1 MLWSLIKILSFVAM
15 VMLISF
21 GAGRLMEAQGGVM
34 IQYAGL
40 ELSFGALQA
49 ALLVLGLLV
58 SFWLVLKLLG
68 LVVAL
73 LRFINGDE
81 TALSR
86 YFDRNRER
94 RGFEALSDGLMAL
107 ASGDGRDAMA
117 KARKADRLLNRP
129 DLTNLIMAQAA
140 VANGDRQ
147 TAKATYKK
155 LLKDPKTRFV
165 GTYGLLQQHLQDG
178 DTEVALKLAEHA
190 FALKP
195 RHGETQ
201 DVLLKLQAG
210 QEDWRGVRT
219 TLTAKLKHGSLP
231 KDVHKRRD
239 AVFALSQS
247 RDLRAE
253 GKLEEAQIYAVEANR
268 LAPGLVPAALL
279 SAEGHREQNNV
290 KQASR
295 ILRAAWQLAPHPD
308 LAAGFAAL
316 APDEASVARLKRFGQ
331 FTKGTESHP
340 ETKMLMAELY
350 VAMADFDA
358 ARQAL
363 GDLAKSDPTI
373 RALTILAAIE
383 RGDGA
388 DDQSVRRLL
397 TQAIS
402 AQRDPQWIC
411 DNCGHVHHDWEPVCL
426 NCEAIDSIAWKR
438 PPMSEAVSPDMLPL
452 IVGHMARSDEDFPPL
467 LEPEDLSQADASAA
481 KIATDD
487 APLKE

>member
-1 MLWSLIKILSFVAM
+1 
-15 VMLISF
+15 MLISF

-279 SAEGHREQNNV
+279 SAEGHREQKNV

-316 APDEASVARLKRFGQ
+316 APDEASAARLKRFGQ

-358 ARQAL
+358 ARRAL
-363 GDLAKSDPTI
+363 GDLAKTDPTM

-388 DDQSVRRLL
+388 DDQSVRQLL

-467 LEPEDLSQADASAA
+467 LEPEDLSQADASAVKTA
-481 KIATDD
+481 ADD

>member
-1 MLWSLIKILSFVAM
+1 
-15 VMLISF
+15 MLISF

-147 TAKATYKK
+147 TAKTTYKK

-279 SAEGHREQNNV
+279 SAEGHREQKNV

-316 APDEASVARLKRFGQ
+316 APDEASAARLKRFGQ

-358 ARQAL
+358 ARRAL
-363 GDLAKSDPTI
+363 GDLAKTDPTM

-388 DDQSVRRLL
+388 DDQSVRQLL

-467 LEPEDLSQADASAA
+467 LEPEDLSQADASAVKTA
-481 KIATDD
+481 ADD

>member
-1 MLWSLIKILSFVAM
+1 MLWSLIKILIFVAM

-210 QEDWRGVRT
+210 REDWRGVRT

-253 GKLEEAQIYAVEANR
+253 GKLEEAQTYAVEANR

-316 APDEASVARLKRFGQ
+316 APDEASAARLKRFGQ

-363 GDLAKSDPTI
+363 GDLAKTDPTM

-467 LEPEDLSQADASAA
+467 LEPEDLSQADASAV
-481 KIATDD
+481 KIAADD
-487 APLKE
+487 TPLKE

>member
-147 TAKATYKK
+147 TAKTTYKK

-219 TLTAKLKHGSLP
+219 TLTAKLKHGTLP

-279 SAEGHREQNNV
+279 SAEGHREQKNV

-316 APDEASVARLKRFGQ
+316 APDEASAARLKRFGQ

-358 ARQAL
+358 ARRAL
-363 GDLAKSDPTI
+363 GDLAKTDPTM

-388 DDQSVRRLL
+388 DDQSVRQLL

-467 LEPEDLSQADASAA
+467 LEPEDLSQADASAVKTA
-481 KIATDD
+481 ADD

>member
-1 MLWSLIKILSFVAM
+1 MLWSLIKILIFVAM

-34 IQYAGL
+34 IQYAEL

-210 QEDWRGVRT
+210 REDWRGVRT

-253 GKLEEAQIYAVEANR
+253 GKLDEAQIYAVEANR

-279 SAEGHREQNNV
+279 SAEGHREQKNV

-316 APDEASVARLKRFGQ
+316 APDEASAARLKRFGQ

-363 GDLAKSDPTI
+363 GDLAKTDPTM

-467 LEPEDLSQADASAA
+467 LEPEDLSQSDASAV
-481 KIATDD
+481 KIAADD
-487 APLKE
+487 TPLKE

>member
-1 MLWSLIKILSFVAM
+1 M

-140 VANGDRQ
+140 MANGDRQ

-253 GKLEEAQIYAVEANR
+253 GKLEEAQAYAVEANR

-316 APDEASVARLKRFGQ
+316 APDEASAARLKRFGQ

-363 GDLAKSDPTI
+363 GDLAKTDPTM

-467 LEPEDLSQADASAA
+467 LEPEDLSQADASAV
-481 KIATDD
+481 KIAADD

>member
-268 LAPGLVPAALL
+268 LAPGLVPGALL

-363 GDLAKSDPTI
+363 GDLAKTDPTM

-467 LEPEDLSQADASAA
+467 LEPEDLSQADASAV
-481 KIATDD
+481 KIAADD

>member
-210 QEDWRGVRT
+210 REDWRGVRT

-253 GKLEEAQIYAVEANR
+253 GKLDEAQIYAVEANR

-279 SAEGHREQNNV
+279 SAEGHREQKNV

-316 APDEASVARLKRFGQ
+316 APDEASAARLKRFGQ

-363 GDLAKSDPTI
+363 GDLAKTDPTM
-373 RALTILAAIE
+373 RTLTILAAIE

-426 NCEAIDSIAWKR
+426 NCEAIDSITWKR

-467 LEPEDLSQADASAA
+467 LEPEDLSQADASAV
-481 KIATDD
+481 KIAADD
-487 APLKE
+487 TPLKE

>member
-253 GKLEEAQIYAVEANR
+253 GKLDEAQIYAGEANR

-316 APDEASVARLKRFGQ
+316 APDEASAARLKRFGQ

-363 GDLAKSDPTI
+363 GGLAKTDPTM
-373 RALTILAAIE
+373 RVLTILAAIE

-467 LEPEDLSQADASAA
+467 LEPEDLSQADASAV
-481 KIATDD
+481 KIAADD

>member
-165 GTYGLLQQHLQDG
+165 GTYGLLQQHLRDG

-363 GDLAKSDPTI
+363 GDLAKTDPTM

-467 LEPEDLSQADASAA
+467 LEPEDLSQADASAV
-481 KIATDD
+481 KIAADD

>member
-1 MLWSLIKILSFVAM
+1 M

-253 GKLEEAQIYAVEANR
+253 GKLEEAQTYAVEANR

-316 APDEASVARLKRFGQ
+316 APDEASAARLKRFGQ

-363 GDLAKSDPTI
+363 GDLAKTDPTM

-411 DNCGHVHHDWEPVCL
+411 DSCGHVHHDWEPVCL

-467 LEPEDLSQADASAA
+467 LEPEDLSQADASAV
-481 KIATDD
+481 KIAADD

>member
-253 GKLEEAQIYAVEANR
+253 GKLEEAQAYAVEANR

-316 APDEASVARLKRFGQ
+316 APDEASTARLKRFGQ

-467 LEPEDLSQADASAA
+467 LEPEDLSQSDASAV
-481 KIATDD
+481 KIAADD

>member
-210 QEDWRGVRT
+210 REDWRGVRT

-316 APDEASVARLKRFGQ
+316 APDEASEARLKRFGQ

-363 GDLAKSDPTI
+363 GDLAKTDPTM

-467 LEPEDLSQADASAA
+467 LEPEDLSQADASAV
-481 KIATDD
+481 KIAADD

>member
-1 MLWSLIKILSFVAM
+1 MLWSLIKILIFVAM

-210 QEDWRGVRT
+210 REDWRGVRT

-253 GKLEEAQIYAVEANR
+253 GKLDEAQIYAVEANR

-279 SAEGHREQNNV
+279 SAEGHREQKNV

-308 LAAGFAAL
+308 LAAGFVAL
-316 APDEASVARLKRFGQ
+316 APDEASAARLKRFGQ

-363 GDLAKSDPTI
+363 GDLAKTDPTM

-467 LEPEDLSQADASAA
+467 LEPEDLSQADASAV
-481 KIATDD
+481 KIAADD
-487 APLKE
+487 TPLKE

>member
-21 GAGRLMEAQGGVM
+21 GAGRLMEAKGGVT
-34 IQYAGL
+34 IQYSGV

-49 ALLVLGLLV
+49 ALLVLGLLI
-58 SFWLVLKLLG
+58 SLWLLLKLLG
-68 LVVAL
+68 LVIAL

-107 ASGDGRDAMA
+107 ASGEGRDAMA
-117 KARKADRLLNRP
+117 KAKKADRLLNRP
-129 DLTNLIMAQAA
+129 DLTNLIVAQAA

-178 DTEVALKLAEHA
+178 DTELALKLAEHA

-195 RHGETQ
+195 KHGETQ
-201 DVLLKLQAG
+201 DALLKLQAG
-210 QEDWRGVRT
+210 QEDWHGVRA
-219 TLTAKLKHGSLP
+219 TLTAKLKHGTLP

-239 AVFALSQS
+239 AIFALSQA

-253 GKLEEAQIYAVEANR
+253 GKLQEAQSYAVEANK
-268 LAPGLVPAALL
+268 LAPSLVPAALL
-279 SAEGHREQNNV
+279 AAEGHREQNNGT
-290 KQASR
+290 QASR
-295 ILRAAWQLAPHPD
+295 ILRAAWRLAPHPE
-308 LAAGFAAL
+308 LASGFAAL
-316 APDEASVARLKRFGQ
+316 APDEEAAARLKRFEQ
-331 FTKGTESHP
+331 FTKGTDSHP

-350 VAMADFDA
+350 VALADFDA
-358 ARQAL
+358 ARRAL
-363 GDLAKSDPTI
+363 GELAKTDPTM

-388 DDQSVRRLL
+388 DDQSVRQLL

-411 DNCGHVHHDWEPVCL
+411 ENCGHVDHDWEPVCL

-452 IVGHMARSDEDFPPL
+452 IVGHMAQGAADLPPL
-467 LEPEDLSQADASAA
+467 LKPEDLGQPDQKAA
-481 KIATDD
+481 KEFTDH
-487 APLKE
+487 APLNE

>member
-1 MLWSLIKILSFVAM
+1 
-15 VMLISF
+15 MLISF

-279 SAEGHREQNNV
+279 SAEGHREQKNV

-316 APDEASVARLKRFGQ
+316 APDEASAARLKRFGQ

-358 ARQAL
+358 ARRAL
-363 GDLAKSDPTI
+363 GDLAKTDPTM

-388 DDQSVRRLL
+388 DDQSVRQLL

-467 LEPEDLSQADASAA
+467 LEPEDLSQADASAV
-481 KIATDD
+481 KIAADD

>member
-210 QEDWRGVRT
+210 REDWRGVRT

-253 GKLEEAQIYAVEANR
+253 GKLDEAQIYAVEANR

-279 SAEGHREQNNV
+279 SAEGHREQKNV

-316 APDEASVARLKRFGQ
+316 APDEASAARLKRFGQ

-363 GDLAKSDPTI
+363 GDLAKSDPTM

-467 LEPEDLSQADASAA
+467 LEPEDLSQADASAV
-481 KIATDD
+481 KIAADD

>member
-1 MLWSLIKILSFVAM
+1 MLWSLIKILIFVAM

-210 QEDWRGVRT
+210 REDWRGVRT

-253 GKLEEAQIYAVEANR
+253 GKLDEAQIYAVEANR

-279 SAEGHREQNNV
+279 SAEGRREQKNV

-316 APDEASVARLKRFGQ
+316 APDEASAARLKRFGQ

-363 GDLAKSDPTI
+363 GDLAKSDPTM

-467 LEPEDLSQADASAA
+467 LEPEDLSQADASAV
-481 KIATDD
+481 KIAADD
-487 APLKE
+487 TPLKE

>member
-247 RDLRAE
+247 RDLHAE

-363 GDLAKSDPTI
+363 GDLAKTDPTM

-467 LEPEDLSQADASAA
+467 LEPEDLSQADASAV
-481 KIATDD
+481 KIAADD

>member
-1 MLWSLIKILSFVAM
+1 M

-140 VANGDRQ
+140 MANGDRQ

-165 GTYGLLQQHLQDG
+165 VTYGLLQQHLQDG

-316 APDEASVARLKRFGQ
+316 APDEASAARLKRFGQ

-363 GDLAKSDPTI
+363 GDLAKTDPTM

-467 LEPEDLSQADASAA
+467 LEPEDLSQADASAVKTA
-481 KIATDD
+481 ADD

>member
-86 YFDRNRER
+86 YFDRNREH

-210 QEDWRGVRT
+210 REDWRGVRT

-253 GKLEEAQIYAVEANR
+253 GKLDEAQIYAVEANR

-279 SAEGHREQNNV
+279 SAEGHREQKNV

-316 APDEASVARLKRFGQ
+316 APDEASAARLKRFGQ

-363 GDLAKSDPTI
+363 GDLAKTDPTM

-452 IVGHMARSDEDFPPL
+452 IVGHMARSDEDFPSL
-467 LEPEDLSQADASAA
+467 LEPEDLSQADASAV
-481 KIATDD
+481 KIAADD

>member
-147 TAKATYKK
+147 TAKTTYKK

-279 SAEGHREQNNV
+279 SAEGHREQKNV

-316 APDEASVARLKRFGQ
+316 APDEASAARLKRFGQ

-358 ARQAL
+358 ARRAL
-363 GDLAKSDPTI
+363 GDLAKTDPTM

-388 DDQSVRRLL
+388 DDQSVRQLL

-467 LEPEDLSQADASAA
+467 LEPEDLSQADASAVKTA
-481 KIATDD
+481 ADD

>member
-94 RGFEALSDGLMAL
+94 RGFEALSGGLMAL
-107 ASGDGRDAMA
+107 ASGDGREAMA
-117 KARKADRLLNRP
+117 KAKKADRLLNRP

-210 QEDWRGVRT
+210 REDWRGVRT

-253 GKLEEAQIYAVEANR
+253 GKLEEAQSYAVEANR

-279 SAEGHREQNNV
+279 AAEGHREQNNG

-295 ILRAAWQLAPHPD
+295 ILRAAWQLAPHPE

-316 APDEASVARLKRFGQ
+316 APDEASAARLKRFGQ

-350 VAMADFDA
+350 VAMADSDA

-363 GDLAKSDPTI
+363 GDLAKTDPTM

-467 LEPEDLSQADASAA
+467 LEPEDLSQADASAV
-481 KIATDD
+481 KIAADD
-487 APLKE
+487 TPLKE

>member
-210 QEDWRGVRT
+210 REDWRGVRT

-253 GKLEEAQIYAVEANR
+253 GKLEEAQTYAVEANR

-316 APDEASVARLKRFGQ
+316 APDEASAARLKRFGQ

-467 LEPEDLSQADASAA
+467 LEPEDLSQSDASAV
-481 KIATDD
+481 KIAADD

>member
-117 KARKADRLLNRP
+117 KAKKADRLLNRP

-253 GKLEEAQIYAVEANR
+253 GKLEEAQTYAVEANR

-279 SAEGHREQNNV
+279 SAEGHREQKNV

-316 APDEASVARLKRFGQ
+316 APDEASAARLKRFGQ

-467 LEPEDLSQADASAA
+467 LEPEDLSQADASAV
-481 KIATDD
+481 KIAADD

>member
-219 TLTAKLKHGSLP
+219 TLTAKLKQGSLP

-316 APDEASVARLKRFGQ
+316 APDEASVTRLKRFGQ

-363 GDLAKSDPTI
+363 GDLAKTDPTM

-467 LEPEDLSQADASAA
+467 LEPEDLSQADASAV
-481 KIATDD
+481 KIAADD

>member
-49 ALLVLGLLV
+49 ALLVLGFLV

-210 QEDWRGVRT
+210 REDWRGVRT

-253 GKLEEAQIYAVEANR
+253 GKLDEAQIYAVEANR

-279 SAEGHREQNNV
+279 SAEGRREQKNV

-316 APDEASVARLKRFGQ
+316 APDEASAARLKRFGQ

-363 GDLAKSDPTI
+363 GDLAKTDPTM
-373 RALTILAAIE
+373 RTLTILAAIE

-426 NCEAIDSIAWKR
+426 NCEAIDSITWKR

-467 LEPEDLSQADASAA
+467 LEPEDLSQADASAV
-481 KIATDD
+481 KIAADD
-487 APLKE
+487 TPLKE

>member
-1 MLWSLIKILSFVAM
+1 MLWSLIKILIFVAM

-34 IQYAGL
+34 IQYAEL

-210 QEDWRGVRT
+210 REDWRGVRT

-253 GKLEEAQIYAVEANR
+253 GKLDEAQIYAVEANR

-279 SAEGHREQNNV
+279 SAEGHREQKNV

-316 APDEASVARLKRFGQ
+316 APDEASAARLKRFGQ

-363 GDLAKSDPTI
+363 GDLAKTDPTM

-467 LEPEDLSQADASAA
+467 LEPEDLSQADASAV
-481 KIATDD
+481 KIAADD
-487 APLKE
+487 TPLKE

>member
-350 VAMADFDA
+350 VAMANFDA

-363 GDLAKSDPTI
+363 GDLAKTDPTM

-467 LEPEDLSQADASAA
+467 LEPEDLSQADASAV
-481 KIATDD
+481 KIAADD

>member
-117 KARKADRLLNRP
+117 KTRKADRLLNRP

-140 VANGDRQ
+140 VANGDQQ

-155 LLKDPKTRFV
+155 LLKDPNTRFV

-253 GKLEEAQIYAVEANR
+253 GKLEEAQAYAVEANR

-279 SAEGHREQNNV
+279 SAEGHQEQKNV

-316 APDEASVARLKRFGQ
+316 APDEASAARLKRFGQ

-363 GDLAKSDPTI
+363 GDLAKTDPTM
-373 RALTILAAIE
+373 RTLTILAAIE

-467 LEPEDLSQADASAA
+467 LEPEDLSQADASAV
-481 KIATDD
+481 KIAADD

>member
-1 MLWSLIKILSFVAM
+1 MLWSLIKILIFVAM

-210 QEDWRGVRT
+210 REDWRGVRT

-253 GKLEEAQIYAVEANR
+253 GKLDEAQIYAVEANR

-279 SAEGHREQNNV
+279 SAEGHREQKNV

-316 APDEASVARLKRFGQ
+316 APDEASAARLKRFGQ

-363 GDLAKSDPTI
+363 GDLAKTDPTM

-467 LEPEDLSQADASAA
+467 LEPEDLSQSDASAV
-481 KIATDD
+481 KIAADD

>member
-1 MLWSLIKILSFVAM
+1 M

-147 TAKATYKK
+147 TAKTTYKK

-279 SAEGHREQNNV
+279 SAEGHREQKNV

-316 APDEASVARLKRFGQ
+316 APDEASAARLKRFGQ

-358 ARQAL
+358 ARRAL
-363 GDLAKSDPTI
+363 GDLAKTDPTM

-388 DDQSVRRLL
+388 DDQSVRQLL

-467 LEPEDLSQADASAA
+467 LEPEDLSQADASAVKTA
-481 KIATDD
+481 ADD

>member
-178 DTEVALKLAEHA
+178 DTEMALKLAEHA

-253 GKLEEAQIYAVEANR
+253 GKLEEAQTYAVEANR

-397 TQAIS
+397 TQAIY

-467 LEPEDLSQADASAA
+467 LEPEDLSQSDASAV
-481 KIATDD
+481 KIAADD

>member
-15 VMLISF
+15 VMLVSF
-21 GAGRLMEAQGGVM
+21 AAGRLMEAQGGVT
-34 IQYAGL
+34 IQYAGF

-58 SFWLVLKLLG
+58 VFWLVLKLLG

-117 KARKADRLLNRP
+117 KAKKADRLLNRP
-129 DLTNLIMAQAA
+129 DLTNLIVAQAA

-210 QEDWRGVRT
+210 QEDWRGVRA
-219 TLTAKLKHGSLP
+219 TLTAKLKHGTLP

-239 AVFALSQS
+239 AVFALSQA

-253 GKLEEAQIYAVEANR
+253 GKLEEAQTYAVEANR

-279 SAEGHREQNNV
+279 AAEGHREQNNV

-316 APDEASVARLKRFGQ
+316 VPDEAPAAQLKRFVQ
-331 FTKGTESHP
+331 FIKGTDTHP
-340 ETKMLMAELY
+340 EAKMLMAELY
-350 VAMADFDA
+350 VALADFDA
-358 ARQAL
+358 ARRAL
-363 GDLAKSDPTI
+363 GNLAKTDPTM

-388 DDQSVRRLL
+388 DDQSVRQLL

-426 NCEAIDSIAWKR
+426 NCEAIDAIAWKR

-452 IVGHMARSDEDFPPL
+452 IVGHMAQAAEDLPPL
-467 LEPEDLSQADASAA
+467 LEPEDLSQSDASAA
-481 KIATDD
+481 KTSADD

>member
-117 KARKADRLLNRP
+117 KAKKADRLLNRP

-253 GKLEEAQIYAVEANR
+253 GKLEEAQTYAVEANR

-467 LEPEDLSQADASAA
+467 LEPEDLSQSDASAV
-481 KIATDD
+481 KIAADD

>member
-15 VMLISF
+15 VMLVSF
-21 GAGRLMEAQGGVM
+21 GAGRLMEAQGGVI
-34 IQYAGL
+34 IQYAGV

-58 SFWLVLKLLG
+58 TLWLMLKLLG
-68 LVVAL
+68 LAIAL
-73 LRFINGDE
+73 VKFINGDE

-94 RGFEALSDGLMAL
+94 RGFEALSGGLMAL
-107 ASGDGRDAMA
+107 ASGDGREAMA
-117 KARKADRLLNRP
+117 KAKKADRLLNRP
-129 DLTNLIMAQAA
+129 DLTNLIVAQAA
-140 VANGDRQ
+140 VASGDRQ

-210 QEDWRGVRT
+210 QEDWHGVRA

-239 AVFALSQS
+239 AIFALSQA

-253 GKLEEAQIYAVEANR
+253 GKLDEAQNYAVEANR

-279 SAEGHREQNNV
+279 AAEGHREQNNV

-295 ILRAAWQLAPHPD
+295 ILRAAWQLAPHPE
-308 LAAGFAAL
+308 LASGFAAL
-316 APDEASVARLKRFGQ
+316 VPEEAPAARLKRFGQ
-331 FTKGTESHP
+331 FTKGTDAHP

-350 VAMADFDA
+350 VALADFDA

-363 GDLAKSDPTI
+363 DDLAKTDPTM

-388 DDQSVRRLL
+388 DDQSVRQLL

-411 DNCGHVHHDWEPVCL
+411 DNCGHVHHDWEPVCF

-452 IVGHMARSDEDFPPL
+452 IVGHMAQEAAGLPPR
-467 LEPEDLSQADASAA
+467 LEPEEVSQRDAGAAKADA
-481 KIATDD
+481 DD
-487 APLKE
+487 TPLKE

>member
-210 QEDWRGVRT
+210 REDWRGVRT

-253 GKLEEAQIYAVEANR
+253 GKLDEAQIYAVEANR
-268 LAPGLVPAALL
+268 LAPGLVSAALL
-279 SAEGHREQNNV
+279 SAEGHREQKNV

-316 APDEASVARLKRFGQ
+316 APDEASAARLKRFGQ

-363 GDLAKSDPTI
+363 GDLAKTDPTM

-467 LEPEDLSQADASAA
+467 LEPEDLSQADASAV
-481 KIATDD
+481 KIAADD
-487 APLKE
+487 TPLKE

>member
-363 GDLAKSDPTI
+363 GDLAKTDPTM

-388 DDQSVRRLL
+388 GDQSVRRLL

-467 LEPEDLSQADASAA
+467 LEPEDLSQADASAV
-481 KIATDD
+481 KIAADD